1 VSQEIELI
9 EAIAADLGI
18 SGSFI
23 EKDWHA
29 VRLLAV
35 LQNVS
40 DDDFLPVFSGGTS
53 LSKGY
58 GLIQRFSEDLDF
70 KISFPAGQEISR
82 KQRRNYRDK
91 ITGHIQASGNEWTVE
106 NIKSRNESNFFS
118 CEIRYHSSFEPS
130 PALRPYL
137 KLEMTFGSPALPPEL
152 RNLQSFVSQAK
163 KESPEAEKFP
173 CVSPVETAADKLS
186 GLTWRV
192 LARNRADE
200 SDDPTIIRHLYDL
213 VSLEKYIAQYEHFT
227 PLLCSLLEK
236 YLSRGKP
243 DQDIL
248 AMTPEARVQKALQLL
263 EEDELYAAEFTRFV
277 QGMSYADNPPSY
289 EESLHAVMRIV
300 GKHCFLK

>member
-1 VSQEIELI
+1 MSQEIELI

-23 EKDWHA
+23 KKDWHA

-106 NIKSRNESNFFS
+106 NIKAGTKA
-118 CEIRYHSSFEPS
+118 ISSLAKSAITVPLN
-130 PALRPYL
+130 PAR
-137 KLEMTFGSPALPPEL
+137 
-152 RNLQSFVSQAK
+152 
-163 KESPEAEKFP
+163 
-173 CVSPVETAADKLS
+173 
-186 GLTWRV
+186 
-192 LARNRADE
+192 
-200 SDDPTIIRHLYDL
+200 
-213 VSLEKYIAQYEHFT
+213 
-227 PLLCSLLEK
+227 
-236 YLSRGKP
+236 
-243 DQDIL
+243 
-248 AMTPEARVQKALQLL
+248 
-263 EEDELYAAEFTRFV
+263 LYAPT
-277 QGMSYADNPPSY
+277 SW
-289 EESLHAVMRIV
+289 
-300 GKHCFLK
+300 K